1 LVASDLRL
9 RDVKKFTLKSGKP
22 PDVNAE
28 SRGTLGAKKA
38 RPVTLQMIADQLGL
52 HVSTVSRV
60 LHAKPDEGLRAA
72 AGPTAVRVRELADEL
87 GYQRNPHAMS
97 LRTQRSNL
105 IGVLVPRLSD
115 VVLATIYEGIEEA
128 ASEHGL
134 STFVTNTRDIPE
146 DQRART
152 EMVLARRVDGMIFG
166 DAHADSGFLDEVAA
180 RGVPFV
186 LVNRTAGEHPAVVC
200 DDYLGG
206 RMAAEHLLGLGHE
219 DVAIVAGEPYAST
232 GINRTG
238 GFADRYRE
246 AGLPVPAR
254 RIVHSRFDAPGG
266 REGAERVLAAGPLP
280 SAMFVVNDFGAIGT
294 IGALRDHGLRVGAD
308 MAVVGFN
315 DTPLAA
321 ELPVPLTTVRSPMH
335 EMGRRGLELL
345 VRVLAGKQAETELL
359 RPELMVRASSDP
371 ELYAK
376 LMKQPPAVSSADQG
390 P

>member
-1 LVASDLRL
+1 M
-9 RDVKKFTLKSGKP
+9 
-22 PDVNAE
+22 
-28 SRGTLGAKKA
+28 GAKKA

-72 AGPTAVRVRELADEL
+72 SSPTAVRVRALAGEL

-105 IGVLVPRLSD
+105 VGVLVPRLSD
-115 VVLATIYEGIEEA
+115 VVLATIYEGVEEA
-128 ASEHGL
+128 AAENGL
-134 STFVTNTRDIPE
+134 STFVTNTRDVPE
-146 DQRART
+146 AQRART

-166 DAHADSGFLDEVAA
+166 DGRSDTGFLDEVAA

-186 LVNRTAGEHPAVVC
+186 LVNRQVGEHPAVVC

-206 RMAAEHLLGLGHE
+206 RMAAEHLLRLGHE
-219 DVAIVAGEPYAST
+219 DVAVVAGEPYAST
-232 GINRTG
+232 GVNRAN
-238 GFADRYRE
+238 GFADRFRE
-246 AGLPVPAR
+246 AGLPIPGH
-254 RIVHSRFDAPGG
+254 RITHARFDAPGG
-266 REGAERVLAAGPLP
+266 REGAEKVLAAGPRP
-280 SAMFVVNDFGAIGT
+280 SAMFVVNDFGAIGA

-308 MAVVGFN
+308 MALVGFN

-345 VRVLAGKQAETELL
+345 VRVLAGGPPDKELL
-359 RPELMVRASSDP
+359 RPELVVRASSDP
-371 ELYAK
+371 GRYAA
-376 LMKQPPAVSSADQG
+376 LMRKTAPGRTGDGLSPGQDPYTSSS
-390 P
+390 